1 MKGLTVVNI
10 EKAIKEFETR
20 KGIKMEFSIWD
31 LSKYIWNYF
40 EKEDS

>member
-1 MKGLTVVNI
+1 MKKITVVNI

-31 LSKYIWNYF
+31 LSKYIWDYL
-40 EKEDS
+40 EK